1 MIAEED
7 RYRSSLVGK
16 RLALK
21 PFKKAF
27 PEHRSLRVVDQ
38 SHYLNLRANLSE
50 TVWNSLTFM
59 WNIKFTLRIA

>member
-7 RYRSSLVGK
+7 PDRFSLEGK
-16 RLALK
+16 RLTLK
-21 PFKKAF
+21 PFKTAF

-59 WNIKFTLRIA
+59 WNIQFTLRIA